1 MIFSNKYVTEVLQ
14 RGMLTISFKAISERI
29 DMNKYDSILKNDNKN
44 IITSEKEVLRN
55 KFLKLLAEA
64 NEDVILKAIEY
75 INKKF

>member
-1 MIFSNKYVTEVLQ
+1 
-14 RGMLTISFKAISERI
+14 
-29 DMNKYDSILKNDNKN
+29 MNKYDSILKNDNKN